1 MAKSLSLGSCQGLVD
16 EVCYVKAQS
25 DDLCIHS
32 TAIYERLAVCQ
43 LLLCMQSK
51 DSISKTPAL
60 MDLYLVGESGNR

>member
-16 EVCYVKAQS
+16 EVCYVKAQF

-32 TAIYERLAVCQ
+32 IAIYEHLAVCQ
-43 LLLCMQSK
+43 LQLWMQSK

-60 MDLYLVGESGNR
+60 MDLYLDGELGNR